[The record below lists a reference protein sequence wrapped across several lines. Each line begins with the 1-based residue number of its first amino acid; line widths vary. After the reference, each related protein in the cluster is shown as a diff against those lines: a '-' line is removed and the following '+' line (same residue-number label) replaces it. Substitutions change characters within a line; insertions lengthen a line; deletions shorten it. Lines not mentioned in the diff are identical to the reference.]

1 MTDREGI
8 EKILSWIATA
18 NEPTLQ
24 FLDDSDYIEDELRHC
39 SRCKTAKQMRLSV
52 ADQTVVVGI
61 PCRCRALGLR
71 KQNKIIQ
78 EKQEQERRTQVRE
91 KGLKTYELMNAT
103 FENDK
108 NEKSKASEALRRY
121 IKNWDKV
128 KAENIGVLLYGS
140 VGTGKTYYA
149 GAIANAVIDKGDR
162 ALVMNVADITA
173 LREPEEQRKIEH
185 RIDTWELFVLDDLG
199 AERLTEYAIE
209 KIYDA
214 VDRRYASGLPMI
226 VTTNLSVEEMQNVP
240 ESEGA
245 RKRIFDRVLTA
256 CSLPIRMV
264 GKSKRADV
272 LSKRQEI
279 ARQILTGEYESND

>member
-1 MTDREGI
+1 MLDE
-8 EKILSWIATA
+8 EKKAILSWIATA
-18 NEPTLQ
+18 NNPTLQ
-24 FLDDSDYIEDELRHC
+24 FNENSDYVEDGLRHC
-39 SRCKTAKQMRLSV
+39 SKCRTAKQMYLNI
-52 ADQTVVVGI
+52 ADQIVVVGI
-61 PCRCRALGLR
+61 PCRCRHEENR
-71 KQNKIIQ
+71 INDQIIQ
-78 EKQEQERRTQVRE
+78 DKQEQERRNHIKE
-91 KGLKTYELMNAT
+91 KGLRTYELMNAT
-103 FENDK
+103 FDNDK
-108 NEKSKASEALRRY
+108 NKDSKASEALRRY
-121 IKNWDKV
+121 INNWENV

-214 VDRRYASGLPMI
+214 VDRRYSAGLPMI

-240 ESEGA
+240 DSEGA